1 MKRLLL
7 MGPPGSGK
15 GTQAA
20 IVSARLGIS
29 AISTGDIFR
38 ANVAGGTPLGIE
50 AKKFI
55 SRGEFVPDSVTNAM
69 VAARLARPDAA
80 TGFIL
85 DGYPRNVSQVDF
97 LDGVLAEQGAKLDCV
112 ITLVV
117 DVEEVVKRILR
128 RAEAEGR
135 SDDTEEV
142 IRHRLELFAEQ
153 TAPLAEIYA
162 DRGLLTRIDG
172 MGPVAEVATRMLAI
186 ITNGDDELKMPNT
199 AGESAERA

>member
-1 MKRLLL
+1 L
-7 MGPPGSGK
+7 MGSPGSGK

-20 IVSARLGIS
+20 IVASRLGIP

-50 AKKFI
+50 AKKYI
-55 SRGEFVPDSVTNAM
+55 SQGEYVPDSVTNAM
-69 VAARLARPDAA
+69 VKSRLTRPDAA

-85 DGYPRNVSQVDF
+85 DGYPRTVSQVNF
-97 LDGVLAEQGAKLDCV
+97 LDDVLAEQGAKLDCV
-112 ITLVV
+112 IMLVV

-142 IRHRLELFAEQ
+142 IRHRLKLFGEQ
-153 TAPLAEIYA
+153 TAPLAEVYEE
-162 DRGLLTRIDG
+162 RGLLTRIDG
-172 MGPVAEVATRMLAI
+172 KGPVSEIAARMLAVV
-186 ITNGDDELKMPNT
+186 TNGDALNSSDP
-199 AGESAERA
+199 AGDATTRA

>member
-1 MKRLLL
+1 M

-20 IVSARLGIS
+20 IVAARLGIP

-38 ANVAGGTPLGIE
+38 ANVAAGTRLGVE
-50 AKKFI
+50 AKKYI
-55 SRGEFVPDSVTNAM
+55 SRGAYVPDTVTNAM
-69 VAARLARPDAA
+69 VKARLSRPDAT

-85 DGYPRNVSQVDF
+85 DGYPRTVSQVDF
-97 LDGVLAEQGAKLDCV
+97 LDDVLAEQGAKLDCV

-117 DVEEVVKRILR
+117 DVEEVIRRILR

-135 SDDTEEV
+135 SDDTEDV
-142 IRHRLELFAEQ
+142 IRHRLKLFGEQ
-153 TAPLAEIYA
+153 TAPLAETYA

-172 MGPVAEVATRMLAI
+172 MGPVSEVAARMLAVV
-186 ITNGDDELKMPNT
+186 TDGDALNGDDL
-199 AGESAERA
+199 AGDPTGRE

>member
-1 MKRLLL
+1 MRRLLL

-20 IVSARLGIS
+20 IVAARLGIS

-38 ANVAGGTPLGIE
+38 ANVAGGTPLGVE
-50 AKKFI
+50 AKKYI
-55 SRGEFVPDSVTNAM
+55 SRGEYVPDSVTNAM

-85 DGYPRNVSQVDF
+85 DGYPRTEAQVDF
-97 LDGVLAEQGAKLDCV
+97 LDGVLAEQGAKLDRV

-117 DVEEVVKRILR
+117 EVEEVVKRLLR
-128 RAEAEGR
+128 RADAEGR

-142 IRHRLELFAEQ
+142 IRHRLKLFAEQ
-153 TAPLAEIYA
+153 TAPLAEIYE
-162 DRGLLTRIDG
+162 DRGLLTRVDG
-172 MGPVAEVATRMLAI
+172 MGPVADVATRMLAVV
-186 ITNGDDELKMPNT
+186 TNGDELTVPDP
-199 AGESAERA
+199 AGDSARLA

>member
-1 MKRLLL
+1 
-7 MGPPGSGK
+7 
-15 GTQAA
+15 
-20 IVSARLGIS
+20 
-29 AISTGDIFR
+29 
-38 ANVAGGTPLGIE
+38 
-50 AKKFI
+50 
-55 SRGEFVPDSVTNAM
+55 

-85 DGYPRNVSQVDF
+85 DGYPRTVSQVDF
-97 LDGVLAEQGAKLDCV
+97 LDGVLAEQGAKLDSV

-142 IRHRLELFAEQ
+142 IRHRLDLFAEQ

-186 ITNGDDELKMPNT
+186 ITNGDELAMPDS
-199 AGESAERA
+199 AGDSAERS